1 MKEFESIYPLLSK
14 ADFVRELDAVEQPY
28 AARYRASIRDLQA
41 EIQRLTD
48 LLAWQ
53 EDCFPFKLRF
63 KTLGKGLWV
72 IALKECYARATRS
85 KDRHRFVFEAIKEAR
100 TCAIARQLGVEALRD
115 RSYSVRMRAHQVLA
129 YGLDAAT
136 LPALRASLREESRQE
151 LKDSLKAA
159 INAVTKQNHHLY
171 VDREERGN
179 AHWNVAPWE
188 NDDPAVQRGLLNYLL
203 SKTREGWEKAV

>member
-1 MKEFESIYPLLSK
+1 M
-14 ADFVRELDAVEQPY
+14 
-28 AARYRASIRDLQA
+28 
-41 EIQRLTD
+41 
-48 LLAWQ
+48 
-53 EDCFPFKLRF
+53 
-63 KTLGKGLWV
+63 

-188 NDDPAVQRGLLNYLL
+188 NDGIRNGKKRR
-203 SKTREGWEKAV
+203 SREVNPRFHPTVHIAADAHRTVAA